1 MAGDAANP
9 FVALALIPAEI
20 AIIYEYMR
28 YVYVAVLAVRSCSC
42 SCSCSCLLSVWCT
55 VADERY
61 YIQAYTW
68 DWLVSLSR
76 EFMMVKKDGFSFT
89 IAIYFASR
97 CVILITCI
105 VHNG

>member
-42 SCSCSCLLSVWCT
+42 S
-55 VADERY
+55 
-61 YIQAYTW
+61 
-68 DWLVSLSR
+68 
-76 EFMMVKKDGFSFT
+76 
-89 IAIYFASR
+89 
-97 CVILITCI
+97 
-105 VHNG
+105 